1 MGKRQDG
8 KVWVTFSQK
17 ANVSDVRNSS
27 SFVWFSKWKSYLNEF
42 SFSCNTKCQLV
53 SSFVCAIPETRIMRR
68 RRNDKRSLF
77 SLFYFSPAHNTKM
90 YVVKCAA
97 KLSQKLNEWEAST
110 LYNFCCCSWSFF
122 ELFITFNR
130 TWKGKVCLVT
140 VLFWWNVRGKKKKKR
155 KIHKIIIDK
164 KMVSMY

>member
-8 KVWVTFSQK
+8 EVWVTFSQK

-68 RRNDKRSLF
+68 RNDKRSFLSF
-77 SLFYFSPAHNTKM
+77 FFSPAHNTKM

-97 KLSQKLNEWEAST
+97 KLSQKPKRMRIQHII
-110 LYNFCCCSWSFF
+110 YFCYCSWSFF
-122 ELFITFNR
+122 DLFITFNR
-130 TWKGKVCLVT
+130 TWKGKVCLAT
-140 VLFWWNVRGKKKKKR
+140 VLFWWNVRDQNKR
-155 KIHKIIIDK
+155 REFQKIIIEK
-164 KMVSMY
+164 KTVSVY

>member
-1 MGKRQDG
+1 M
-8 KVWVTFSQK
+8 
-17 ANVSDVRNSS
+17 
-27 SFVWFSKWKSYLNEF
+27 NEF

-68 RRNDKRSLF
+68 RRNDKRSLV

-97 KLSQKLNEWEAST
+97 KLSQKLNEWEASI
-110 LYNFCCCSWSFF
+110 LYNFCCYSWSFF
-122 ELFITFNR
+122 DLFITFNR

-155 KIHKIIIDK
+155 KIHKIIIEK
-164 KMVSMY
+164 KNGFNVLRLSAILHFFSSVISCYFLRSIINNPINVTANQ